1 MSCFE
6 GAASLVPENEEY
18 AAALEEARLQ
28 LRDTTGST
36 RRAAEDAQV
45 AEAEEKAAPPVR
57 ETRRKVSLW
66 LLAGLV
72 LAAVG
77 YATPAFVAEPDWDRS
92 DEFADVAQ
100 FDRLHPVP
108 GFGWSGSSAVDTTGW
123 AAAERQQVCS
133 EIMHGLP
140 GDGSLLLSTAD
151 GYAVMCQAAPLV
163 QTAEVSP

>member
-1 MSCFE
+1 M
-6 GAASLVPENEEY
+6 
-18 AAALEEARLQ
+18 EAIGWLQ
-28 LRDTTGST
+28 SVIVNKTTGHLVDGHLRVKMDA
-36 RRAAEDAQV
+36 RRREPTV
-45 AEAEEKAAPPVR
+45 PVTYVEISEAEEKAAPPVR